1 VIMFSIKPES
11 KKSAPELRRIR
22 HHMERIV
29 EIASEAWPSDDYW
42 YSQAVAHLVAAMAM
56 LEQQAVAHEEDNG
69 DA

>member
-1 VIMFSIKPES
+1 
-11 KKSAPELRRIR
+11 
-22 HHMERIV
+22 MERIV

-56 LEQQAVAHEEDNG
+56 LEQQAAAHEEDNA